1 MIWDTFL
8 MFVLF
13 ESGSGFDYLFPF
25 FFLASVYIVVV
36 LSIFSNYKSYNIV
49 DSINEK
55 RIFRP

>member
-1 MIWDTFL
+1 

-13 ESGSGFDYLFPF
+13 ESGSGFDYLIPF
-25 FFLASVYIVVV
+25 FFLASVYVVV
-36 LSIFSNYKSYNIV
+36 LLSIFSNYNSLSNNIV